1 MFRTAATAAELKH
14 EQIPFTKLVQLIK
27 TFRQPLVFL
36 QLFKGYL
43 VGKKSNLLPRSLFS
57 LIDLYSFIKNAQ

>member
-14 EQIPFTKLVQLIK
+14 EQIPFTKLIK

-43 VGKKSNLLPRSLFS
+43 VGKKSNLLPKSLFS